1 MQSVVAL
8 FEYMFK
14 ISNSFFDRT
23 ISRSNTM
30 SFRSS
35 LSCDFNNTDYY
46 NYSKDRKYKVEL

>member
-8 FEYMFK
+8 LEYMFK

-23 ISRSNTM
+23 INRSNMM

-35 LSCDFNNTDYY
+35 LSCDFNGTD
-46 NYSKDRKYKVEL
+46 NYSKDCIK